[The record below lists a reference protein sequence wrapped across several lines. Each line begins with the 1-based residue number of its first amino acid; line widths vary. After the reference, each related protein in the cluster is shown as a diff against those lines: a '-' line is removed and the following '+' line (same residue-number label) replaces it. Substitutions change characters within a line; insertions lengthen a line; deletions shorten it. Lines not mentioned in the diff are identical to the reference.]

1 MFGSRTSA
9 LLDTGAAENAISFAS
24 AVAQTGAAENGIS
37 FASAVAQL
45 NTQLNTQLNKTA
57 VEVARERLERIAKL
71 DPRYR
76 GSTTKIKRGL
86 SGMITNF
93 RIPGHRCCREC
104 HLSRIRRRKAASDKK
119 QS

>member
-24 AVAQTGAAENGIS
+24 AVAQ
-37 FASAVAQL
+37 
-45 NTQLNTQLNKTA
+45 LNTQLNKTA
-57 VEVARERLERIAKL
+57 VEVVRERLERIAKL

-86 SGMITNF
+86 SGMVN
-93 RIPGHRCCREC
+93 G
-104 HLSRIRRRKAASDKK
+104 SRTSAFLDTDAAENVISLAFAEEK
-119 QS
+119 QLPIKTILATSG